1 MSLDAKDIKN
11 IARKFIVNF
20 MPIISGTKKTDYFFW
35 EKQITKQ
42 IQGEIENVNR
52 LLHIKEMNLLLKNI
66 L

>member
-1 MSLDAKDIKN
+1 
-11 IARKFIVNF
+11 